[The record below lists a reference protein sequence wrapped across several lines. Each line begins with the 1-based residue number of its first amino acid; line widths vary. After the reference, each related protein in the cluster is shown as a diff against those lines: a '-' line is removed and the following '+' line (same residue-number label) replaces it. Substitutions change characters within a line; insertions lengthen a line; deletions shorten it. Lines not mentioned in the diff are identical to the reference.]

1 MVGARLLGHIMV
13 RLTRERTTG
22 LPGEAP
28 SDAKVVTQM
37 VITGALSRLDAQ
49 LRDDNARD
57 LKALGVLGADAAAL
71 GLLIATH
78 DALGRLWWVP
88 VAGLGVAGFLLLV
101 TVWPRK
107 LDEGPNW
114 REFYET
120 FGGGTAK
127 SVGRQMLA
135 ELLAAIDENERR
147 TQTRK
152 PNTVFKAGLI
162 LMAVSLVTS
171 FLIALVGYASTV
183 AQHDPTP
190 KSTPP
195 PKLPKPAVAH
205 VYVEKGLGFGRV
217 EKRPTTE

>member
-1 MVGARLLGHIMV
+1 MAGARLLGQITA
-13 RLTRERTTG
+13 RLTREQTPG

-28 SDAKVVTQM
+28 PDAEVVTQL
-37 VITGALSRLDAQ
+37 VITGALSRLEAQ

-71 GLLIATH
+71 GVLIAAH
-78 DALGRLWWVP
+78 DAVSRLWWVP
-88 VAGLGVAGFLLLV
+88 AAGLTVAGLLLLV

-114 REFYET
+114 REFYDT
-120 FGGGTAK
+120 FGGGTA
-127 SVGRQMLA
+127 SDVGRQMLA

-147 TQTRK
+147 TRTRK
-152 PNTVFKAGLI
+152 PNAVFKVGLI
-162 LMAVSLVTS
+162 LMAVSVVTS
-171 FLIALVGYASTV
+171 VLIALVGYASTV